1 MPADLADLLEAE
13 HRRAIAIT
21 DPSGLSA
28 IASAIWKDHL
38 AGYLSE
44 DAAQSL
50 AEAIHARRSA
60 PRYSAPLLTPRRS
73 LFPPKR
79 PQRTPDWAASRRRR
93 RTHARARWMPDH
105 LAALFT
111 DGELAALSIVAAEI
125 AARGRCTLPMAK
137 IAALAGISETT
148 ARNAF
153 REARAHG
160 LIEIEER
167 PQHRAP
173 HLPNVIRIVAPAW
186 LAWIERRPAIS
197 RGGGCN
203 DLKATPKVK
212 NKTPLPPTPG
222 AQRNRWKGYRQ
233 SQAEPGGTRSA

>member
-1 MPADLADLLEAE
+1 MPADLADQL
-13 HRRAIAIT
+13 RAISSAPLSSLDTLNKAIYA
-21 DPSGLSA
+21 DWGAGRLS
-28 IASAIWKDHL
+28 D
-38 AGYLSE
+38 
-44 DAAQSL
+44 DAAQAL
-50 AEAIHARRSA
+50 AEAVQARRSA
-60 PRYSAPLLTPRRS
+60 SRYSETPLTPRRS

-79 PQRTPDWAASRRRR
+79 PQRTPDRAASRARR

-111 DGELAALSIVAAEI
+111 DGELAALSIVAQEI
-125 AARGRCTLPMAK
+125 AARGRCTFPMAK

-173 HLPNVIRIVAPAW
+173 HLPNVLRIVAPAW
-186 LAWIERRPAIS
+186 LAWIERRPATS

-203 DLKATPKVK
+203 DLKATPKGK

-233 SQAEPGGTRSA
+233 SRAEPGGTRSA

>member
-1 MPADLADLLEAE
+1 MPADFADHL
-13 HRRAIAIT
+13 R
-21 DPSGLSA
+21 A
-28 IASAIWKDHL
+28 IASAPKDHL
-38 AGYLSE
+38 NELSRAIWE
-44 DAAQSL
+44 DHGNGRLSDPHAQAL
-50 AEAIHARRSA
+50 AEAVQARRA
-60 PRYSAPLLTPRRS
+60 ALRYSETPLTPRRS

-79 PQRTPDWAASRRRR
+79 PQRTPDRAASRVRRR
-93 RTHARARWMPDH
+93 SHARARWMPDH
-105 LAALFT
+105 LAAGFT

-125 AARGRCTLPMAK
+125 AARGRCTFPMAK

-153 REARAHG
+153 REARAQG

-186 LAWIERRPAIS
+186 LAWIERRPATS
-197 RGGGCN
+197 RGGGCRN
-203 DLKATPKVK
+203 LQATPKGK

-222 AQRNRWKGYRQ
+222 TQPNRWKGYRQ
-233 SQAEPGGTRSA
+233 SRAEPGGTRSASS